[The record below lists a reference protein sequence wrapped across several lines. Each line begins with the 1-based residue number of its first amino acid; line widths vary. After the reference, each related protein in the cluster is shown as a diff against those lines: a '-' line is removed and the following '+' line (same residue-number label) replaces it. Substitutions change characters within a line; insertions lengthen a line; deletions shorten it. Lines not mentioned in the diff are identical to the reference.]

1 MATSTH
7 TEVPGQK
14 GPFPPFQRET
24 FASQLV
30 WLTLTFVL
38 LYVLMAKV
46 ALPRVGSIIETR
58 RARMADDVAEADRL
72 KGESDAALA
81 AYEKAL
87 ADARTRAQSLAS
99 ETREKQ
105 AAEAA
110 QTRKALEGRLNAKLA
125 EAEKA
130 IAATKSTAMANVR
143 GIAVEAAAAII
154 QKLIGSTPTDDKIA
168 GAVADVLKR

>member
-1 MATSTH
+1 MATSTS
-7 TEVPGQK
+7 TQVPGQK
-14 GPFPPFQRET
+14 GPFPPFQSET

-46 ALPRVGSIIETR
+46 ALPRIGGIMEAR
-58 RARMADDVAEADRL
+58 RARVADDLAQAERL

-87 ADARTRAQSLAS
+87 ADARGRAHTLAA

-105 AAEAA
+105 AAEAEHA
-110 QTRKALEGRLNAKLA
+110 RKALETALNVKLA
-125 EAEKA
+125 EAEKSIAESTAAAMKNVRA
-130 IAATKSTAMANVR
+130 IAT
-143 GIAVEAAAAII
+143 EAAAAIV
-154 QKLIGSTPTDDKIA
+154 QKLIGTAPPGDKLA
-168 GAVADVLKR
+168 GAVADVLKD

>member
-46 ALPRVGSIIETR
+46 ALPRIGAILEKR
-58 RARMADDVAEADRL
+58 RVRMADDLAQAERL
-72 KGESDAALA
+72 KEESDAALA

-87 ADARTRAQSLAS
+87 ADARARAQSLAN
-99 ETREKQ
+99 ETRQKQ
-105 AAEAA
+105 AAEAE
-110 QTRKALEGRLNAKLA
+110 QSRQALEARLNAKLA

-130 IAATKSTAMANVR
+130 IAAAKSAAMANVR

-154 QKLIGSTPTDDKIA
+154 QKLIGSTPSDDKIA
-168 GAVADVLKR
+168 GAVTDVLKR

>member
-1 MATSTH
+1 MATGTH

-46 ALPRVGSIIETR
+46 ALPRIGSIIEMR
-58 RARMADDVAEADRL
+58 RARIADDLAEADRL
-72 KGESDAALA
+72 KGQSDAALA

-87 ADARTRAQSLAS
+87 AEARTQAQSLTS
-99 ETREKQ
+99 EAREKH
-105 AAEAA
+105 AAEAG
-110 QTRKALEGRLNAKLA
+110 QIRKTLENQLNTKLA
-125 EAEKA
+125 EAEKS
-130 IAATKSTAMANVR
+130 IAATKSAAMTNVR
-143 GIAVEAAAAII
+143 GIAVDAAAAII
-154 QKLIGSTPTDDKIA
+154 QKLIGTTPGEDKLA
-168 GAVADVLKR
+168 AAVTDVLKR

>member
-1 MATSTH
+1 MATSSH

-14 GPFPPFQRET
+14 GPFPPFQRDT
-24 FASQLV
+24 FASQLI

-46 ALPRVGSIIETR
+46 ALPRIGSIMETR
-58 RARMADDVAEADRL
+58 RARMADDLAQANRL
-72 KGESDAALA
+72 KDESDSALA

-87 ADARTRAQSLAS
+87 ADARTRAHSLAS

-105 AAEAA
+105 AAEAEQA
-110 QTRKALEGRLNAKLA
+110 RKALENRLNAKLT

-130 IAATKSTAMANVR
+130 IAATKSAAMANVR

-154 QKLIGSTPTDDKIA
+154 QKLIGSTPSEDKIA